1 MEYNHQSAELP
12 IHVVDTS
19 GPPLCGRDLLAHIA
33 LDWHR
38 LFQVETEE
46 PPSVSASSSSL
57 PTGPAGMRLEQLKE
71 KFSDVFSDDFGKLK
85 DAKAHLQLKDGARP
99 RFLKARPLPYAMRP
113 KVEAELDRLENLG
126 IVSKV
131 QWSEWA
137 TPIVPV
143 IKPNGSVRLCG
154 DFKATLNPQ
163 LKVDQH
169 PPPRVEDVFATLAG
183 GQRFTKI
190 DLKQAYLQMEM
201 EEESKPLLTLTTHK
215 GLYQLNR
222 LGFGVASA
230 PALWQ
235 QAIDRTL
242 HGVPRQACLLDDII
256 VTGRDDDE
264 HLDNVESILGHLSD
278 HGLRVNPT
286 KCTFFADA
294 VEYCGHIVSRHGL
307 RKTDD
312 KIKAI
317 NEAPAPQNM
326 SQLRSFLGMVCYY
339 QRFLKDCSTTLH
351 PLNRLLRK
359 GQSWHWTADCAAAFK
374 TIKAAIASDQVLM
387 HFDPDL
393 PVQLATDASPYGLG
407 AVLSHVLPDGTE
419 RPIAFASRSLTETE
433 KRYAQIDK
441 DIVWGVR
448 KFHTYL
454 FGRSFVLLTDH
465 EPLTAILSPSKGLPA
480 LTTARLQRYAIFLAS
495 MSYEIKYRKSGDHG
509 NADGLSRLP
518 LPHTQEES
526 LDWAEVFNMAQIDPL
541 PVTAVE
547 VARHT
552 ARDPVLAK
560 VLAGVREGW
569 SHSSTDGDMQP
580 FARRKN
586 ELGLHQG
593 CLMWGI
599 RVVIPPQLRKR
610 VLEELHTGHP
620 GMVRMKSLA
629 RSFVWWP
636 GIDADI
642 ETTGKVC
649 AGCQAHQAAPPKSPL
664 HPWEW
669 PSKPW
674 QRLHI
679 DFAGPFQGHMWLIV
693 VDAHSKWPEVLPMNS
708 TTAPVTVR
716 RLREVFAQHG
726 LPDQIVSDNGPQFT
740 SDEFRRFTEAN
751 GITHTFSA
759 PYHPATNGLAERFVR
774 TMKQALKSHS
784 DTAPLE
790 FLPRFLLYR
799 TTPHATTNATPASL
813 LMHRELRTRLSL
825 VQPSVQ
831 ASVAKKQ
838 AAQSNARSANRERT
852 FAVDDTVMVRD
863 YRTNAPHPWIQGTV
877 QAVHGS
883 RHYTVEVGRDQQ
895 WRRHVEQL
903 RSVVSAPQSFVPM
916 SAAPL
921 PSVAAPAEPDYS
933 LCFPAAHSPT
943 CVPPPPSVEAAAIP
957 TPTPVQATVPATTS
971 GGSRIWPKR
980 GPKVYAPPPPHKQN
994 NND

>member
-1 MEYNHQSAELP
+1 MAKFRSLTATAGSSRPVFVFVDGGYFSRVCSTKILNCNRCC
-12 IHVVDTS
+12 DTS
-19 GPPLCGRDLLAHIA
+19 
-33 LDWHR
+33 
-38 LFQVETEE
+38 T
-46 PPSVSASSSSL
+46 
-57 PTGPAGMRLEQLKE
+57 T
-71 KFSDVFSDDFGKLK
+71 
-85 DAKAHLQLKDGARP
+85 
-99 RFLKARPLPYAMRP
+99 
-113 KVEAELDRLENLG
+113 
-126 IVSKV
+126 
-131 QWSEWA
+131 
-137 TPIVPV
+137 
-143 IKPNGSVRLCG
+143 
-154 DFKATLNPQ
+154 
-163 LKVDQH
+163 DQH
-169 PPPRVEDVFATLAG
+169 PLPCVEDVFATLAG
-183 GQRFTKI
+183 GQRFAKI
-190 DLKQAYLQMEM
+190 DLKQAYLQMEI
-201 EEESKPLLTLTTHK
+201 EEESKPLLTLTTPL
-215 GLYQLNR
+215 GLNQLNR

-256 VTGRDDDE
+256 VTSPDDDK
-264 HLDNVESILGHLSD
+264 HLDNVESILGRLSN
-278 HGLRVNPT
+278 HGLRVNPA

-317 NEAPAPQNM
+317 NEAPAQQNV

-407 AVLSHVLPDGTE
+407 AVLSHVLPDD
-419 RPIAFASRSLTETE
+419 
-433 KRYAQIDK
+433 Q
-441 DIVWGVR
+441 
-448 KFHTYL
+448 
-454 FGRSFVLLTDH
+454 
-465 EPLTAILSPSKGLPA
+465 EPLTAIFSPSKGLPA

-495 MSYEIKYRKSGDHG
+495 MSYQIKYRKSGDHG

-552 ARDPVLAK
+552 ARAPVLAK
-560 VLAGVREGW
+560 VLAGVRDGW
-569 SHSSTDGDMQP
+569 SHSPTDGDMQP

-599 RVVIPPQLRKR
+599 QVVIPPLLRKR

-629 RSFVWWP
+629 RSFIWWP

-679 DFAGPFQGHMWLIV
+679 DFAGPFQGHMWPIM
-693 VDAHSKWPEVLPMNS
+693 VDAHSKWPDVLPMNS
-708 TTAPVTVR
+708 TTAPVTNR

-759 PYHPATNGLAERFVR
+759 PYHL
-774 TMKQALKSHS
+774 
-784 DTAPLE
+784 
-790 FLPRFLLYR
+790 
-799 TTPHATTNATPASL
+799 
-813 LMHRELRTRLSL
+813 
-825 VQPSVQ
+825 
-831 ASVAKKQ
+831 
-838 AAQSNARSANRERT
+838 
-852 FAVDDTVMVRD
+852 
-863 YRTNAPHPWIQGTV
+863 
-877 QAVHGS
+877 
-883 RHYTVEVGRDQQ
+883 
-895 WRRHVEQL
+895 
-903 RSVVSAPQSFVPM
+903 
-916 SAAPL
+916 
-921 PSVAAPAEPDYS
+921 
-933 LCFPAAHSPT
+933 
-943 CVPPPPSVEAAAIP
+943 
-957 TPTPVQATVPATTS
+957 
-971 GGSRIWPKR
+971 
-980 GPKVYAPPPPHKQN
+980 
-994 NND
+994 